1 MKGGKTMKRV
11 TTFVAIVLCMAVCLS
26 LIPTKIFAESRPKVL
41 LIIREGYSHNLS
53 YVLENEVWPMR
64 MMLGRAGFKVETATA
79 AGYPIVSSSRD
90 LEPDL
95 KLMNAK
101 AADYVGVIIPCMA
114 VGSIPGPPMAPEAVA
129 IVKQAAAEGKPVAA
143 QLGGV
148 TILAKAGILKGKKYA
163 FASDPLKTTPRRK
176 IIDPNFTGAVY
187 SGRGVVQDGKIITS
201 GMCALGAKAY
211 GFPDGTTKLTQT
223 FIAELKK
230 K

>member
-26 LIPTKIFAESRPKVL
+26 LIPTKVVAESRPKVL
-41 LIIREGYSHNLS
+41 LIVREGYSHDIS

-79 AGYPIVSSSRD
+79 AGYPIVSSGRD

-95 KLMNAK
+95 KLMDVK
-101 AADYVGVIIPCMA
+101 AAEY
-114 VGSIPGPPMAPEAVA
+114 EAVA
-129 IVKQAAAEGKPVAA
+129 MVKQAAAEGKPVAA

-176 IIDPNFTGAVY
+176 TIDPNFTGAIY
-187 SGRGVVQDGKIITS
+187 SGRGVVQDGNIITS
-201 GMCALGAKAY
+201 GMCALGAKIF